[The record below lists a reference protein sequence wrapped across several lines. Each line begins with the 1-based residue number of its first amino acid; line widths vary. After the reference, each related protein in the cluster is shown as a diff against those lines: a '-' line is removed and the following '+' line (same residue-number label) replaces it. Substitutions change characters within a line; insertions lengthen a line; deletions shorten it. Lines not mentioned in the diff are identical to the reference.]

1 MIKIPQEAQKQWDA
15 EEEQVKEVLRKL
27 DLAKQH
33 LDELDARM
41 IKDIEEIYEKTKL
54 LEEVKQNE

>member
-1 MIKIPQEAQKQWDA
+1 MKIPQEAQKQWDA